1 MKSNLINQNIPV
13 CVIIPCYNSS
23 LTLEN
28 SVDSIINQTVY
39 PEEVILVN
47 DCSSDLGKTNV
58 AIKSSIIKLKK
69 AKIKTQIISN
79 KYNLGPGASRNRAW
93 DLTNTKYI
101 AFLDSD
107 DTWKPK
113 KLEIQYKI
121 MIENNI
127 DFSCHKTDYISNNYN
142 IPHSQIKTMD
152 NISLKKISLIKMFFK
167 NHVHTRTVMLKNLKN
182 FRFNEKLRYSEDL
195 DLWIRILSN
204 NYNIFYFDLGLAESN
219 QLSHNYKGL
228 SSNFLAFQK
237 SELFV
242 LFQNGIK
249 SFWTFVLLIFIL
261 IFSLI
266 KFVRRILFVKIR
278 VKLNGW

>member
-1 MKSNLINQNIPV
+1 MNNNINHNISV
-13 CVIIPCYNSS
+13 CVIIPCYNAS

-47 DCSSDLGKTNV
+47 DCSSDLGKTNL
-58 AIKSSIIKLKK
+58 AIKSSIKKLKK
-69 AKIKTQIISN
+69 AKIQTQIIVN
-79 KYNLGPGASRNRAW
+79 KSNLGPGASRNRAW
-93 DLTNTKYI
+93 DITNTKYI

-107 DTWKPK
+107 DTWKPE

-121 MIENNI
+121 MIKNNL
-127 DFSCHKTDYISNNYN
+127 DFSCHKTDYILNNYN
-142 IPHSQIKTMD
+142 IPHSQIKTMN

-167 NHVHTRTVMLKNLKN
+167 NQVHTRTVMLKNLKN

-204 NYNIFYFDLGLAESN
+204 NYNIFYFDFGLAVSN
-219 QLSHNYKGL
+219 QLSHNYNGL
-228 SSNFLAFQK
+228 SSHFLAFQK

-242 LFQNGIK
+242 LFQNGTK

-266 KFVRRILFVKIR
+266 KFVRRIIFVKIK
-278 VKLNGW
+278 VS

>member
-1 MKSNLINQNIPV
+1 MKNKFVHKNIPV
-13 CVIIPCYNSS
+13 CVIIPCYNAS
-23 LTLEN
+23 LTLKN
-28 SVDSIINQTVY
+28 SVNSIINQTVY
-39 PEEVILVN
+39 PEEVILVD

-58 AIKSSIIKLKK
+58 AIKSSIKKLKK
-69 AKIKTQIISN
+69 VKIQTHMIVN
-79 KYNLGPGASRNRAW
+79 KSNLGPGASRNRAW
-93 DLTNTKYI
+93 DITNTEYV

-121 MIENNI
+121 MKKNNI
-127 DFSCHKTDYISNNYN
+127 NFSCHKTDYIPNNN
-142 IPHSQIKTMD
+142 NVPHSQIKNIN

-167 NHVHTRTVMLKNLKN
+167 NQVHTRTVMLKNLKT
-182 FRFNEKLRYSEDL
+182 FRFNETLRYSEDL

-204 NYNIFYFDLGLAESN
+204 NYNIFYFDFGLAVSN

-228 SSNFLAFQK
+228 SSHFLAFQK

-261 IFSLI
+261 VFSLI
-266 KFVRRILFVKIR
+266 KFVRRIIFVKIK
-278 VKLNGW
+278 VALNG